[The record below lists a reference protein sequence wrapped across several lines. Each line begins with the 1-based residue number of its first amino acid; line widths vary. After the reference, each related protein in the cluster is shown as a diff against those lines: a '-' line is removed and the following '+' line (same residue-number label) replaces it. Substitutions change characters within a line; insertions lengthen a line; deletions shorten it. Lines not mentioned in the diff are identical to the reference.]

1 MRERAGSRG
10 ERESALER
18 ALLRAGASYQSS
30 ASARAKTLAAL
41 GVAGSAT
48 LLAGAAQSAMLPSV
62 AKLTWAMVLVAVSV
76 VGAATAVPL
85 GYHSWQHHRTA
96 THGVSAVGAAA
107 VARAIDP
114 RAHELPAAP
123 IAAPIAPAVVATGRT
138 ESTVARPD
146 RAAARPD
153 VTLAHELSL
162 VDAAQASLAEGDAAG
177 ALARLD
183 AYERSYPRGRLKLE
197 ADVVRIDALDA
208 SGQNDA
214 ARDRADLFL
223 SRNPHSV
230 LATHVRTRLGD

>member
-1 MRERAGSRG
+1 MRERAGSHE

-18 ALLRAGASYQSS
+18 ALLRAGASYQTS

-62 AKLTWAMVLVAVSV
+62 AKLTWGMVLVAVSV

-85 GYHSWQHHRTA
+85 GYHTWQHHQTA
-96 THGVSAVGAAA
+96 THGVSAVGLVA

-114 RAHELPAAP
+114 PAHELPAPP
-123 IAAPIAPAVVATGRT
+123 IAATIAPTVVATGGT
-138 ESTVARPD
+138 ESTVARPG
-146 RAAARPD
+146 RAAARPN

-177 ALARLD
+177 ALARLE
-183 AYERSYPRGRLKLE
+183 AYERAYPRGRLQLE
-197 ADVVRIDALDA
+197 ADVLRLDALEA
-208 SGQNDA
+208 SGRSDA
-214 ARDRADLFL
+214 ARDRADVFL

-230 LATHVRTRLGD
+230 LTTHVRTRLGD

>member
-1 MRERAGSRG
+1 MRERAGSREEMG
-10 ERESALER
+10 SALER

-30 ASARAKTLAAL
+30 ASTRAKTLAAL

-48 LLAGAAQSAMLPSV
+48 LLVGAAQSAMLPSF
-62 AKLTWAMVLVAVSV
+62 AKLTWGVVLAAVSV

-85 GYHSWQHHRTA
+85 GYHAWQHHQTA
-96 THGVSAVGAAA
+96 AHRVSAVGAA
-107 VARAIDP
+107 VARASEP
-114 RAHELPAAP
+114 PPHELPAPP
-123 IAAPIAPAVVATGRT
+123 IAAAIAPAVAATGGT
-138 ESTVARPD
+138 ESTVARAG
-146 RAAARPD
+146 RAAAHPN
-153 VTLAHELSL
+153 VTLAQELSL

-183 AYERSYPRGRLKLE
+183 AYERSYPRGRLELE
-197 ADVVRIDALDA
+197 ADVLRIDALDA

-214 ARDRADLFL
+214 ARDRADVFL